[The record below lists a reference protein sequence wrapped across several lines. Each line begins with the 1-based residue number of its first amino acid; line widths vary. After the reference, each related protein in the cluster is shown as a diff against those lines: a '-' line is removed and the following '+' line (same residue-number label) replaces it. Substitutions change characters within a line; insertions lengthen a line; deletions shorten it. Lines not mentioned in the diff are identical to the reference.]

1 MLKFL
6 RKFRQQ
12 LLVAGKFQSYLIYAL
27 GEIILVVIGIL
38 LALQINTWN
47 QERIARVEEKIILTN
62 IITEFEQNQKELRGA
77 ITMNEQ
83 CIATGRYI
91 MSLIGQP
98 EAEIR
103 KINMDSLLFQGFE
116 YSQFNTSENA
126 LNDLLMSG
134 RLQRIT
140 DNDIKLRL
148 YQWSRVV
155 KGVEDQFEGVD
166 DKVENEL
173 VPYLTKNYPMKNVD
187 SYGRLG
193 WKKMSTLKVDKLKIF
208 QDIEYENIMD
218 DYLYRLTGYV
228 QILQQLDAVISATMK
243 ESKAYQE

>member
-1 MLKFL
+1 MIKFF
-6 RKFRQQ
+6 RKIRKQF
-12 LLVAGKFQSYLIYAL
+12 LVAGKFRSYLIYAL
-27 GEIILVVIGIL
+27 GEIFLVVIGIL
-38 LALQINTWN
+38 LALQINSWN
-47 QERIARVEEKIILTN
+47 QERIARQEEKTILTN
-62 IITEFEQNQKELRGA
+62 IVTEFEQNQKELQAA
-77 ITMNEQ
+77 IKMNEQ
-83 CIATGRYI
+83 CMATGRYI

-98 EAEIR
+98 QEKIQ
-103 KINMDSLLFQGFE
+103 KINTDSLLFQGFE

-173 VPYLTKNYPMKNVD
+173 VPYLTKHYPMKNVD

-193 WKKMSTLKVDKLKIF
+193 WKKMSTLKVDKLNIF

-218 DYLYRLTGYV
+218 DYLYRLTGYT
-228 QILQQLDAVISATMK
+228 QILQQLDAVISALMK
-243 ESKAYQE
+243 ESEAYQE